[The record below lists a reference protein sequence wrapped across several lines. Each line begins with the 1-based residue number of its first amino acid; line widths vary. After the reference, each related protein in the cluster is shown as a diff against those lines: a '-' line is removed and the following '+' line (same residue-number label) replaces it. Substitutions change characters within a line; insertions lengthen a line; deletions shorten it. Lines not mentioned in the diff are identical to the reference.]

1 MQSIFSLKNKT
12 VFITGGAGL
21 MGTMHAEAIV
31 EFGGTAIIADI
42 DEVAAAAT
50 AKKIN
55 KKYDCNRAHSV
66 YVDVV
71 DKASILA
78 ALKNFPHTNVLI
90 NNAAKNPKVESSLK
104 ETTTFS
110 KMTADTFREG
120 IDITLTGTFLCSQ
133 IFCSKFVQDGQ
144 GVILNISSDLGVI
157 APDQRIYSDNKKP
170 ITYSAAKFGIVGMTK
185 YLATYFAENN
195 IRVNCISP
203 GGIYN
208 EKLPK
213 EFVGKLA
220 NLIPMGRM
228 ANKDEYKGAVVF
240 LCSDASS
247 YMTGENM
254 IINGGRAAW

>member
-1 MQSIFSLKNKT
+1 MQNIFNLKDKT

-21 MGTMHAEAIV
+21 MGEMHAEAVI
-31 EFGGTAIIADI
+31 EHGGSAIIADI
-42 DEVAAAAT
+42 NEAAAIKVANRV
-50 AKKIN
+50 N
-55 KKYDCNRAHSV
+55 KKYNCDRTHAV

-71 DKASILA
+71 EKKSILA
-78 ALKNFPHTNVLI
+78 ALEKFPHTNVLI
-90 NNAAKNPKVESSLK
+90 NNASKDPKVESSLQNA
-104 ETTTFS
+104 TLFDN
-110 KMTADTFREG
+110 MTADTFRES
-120 IDITLTGTFLCSQ
+120 IDVTLAGTFLCSQ
-133 IFCSKFVQDGQ
+133 VFCSKFARDGY
-144 GVILNISSDLGVI
+144 GVVLNISSDLGVI

-208 EKLPK
+208 KNLPK
-213 EFVGKLA
+213 EFVGKLT